1 MSPHTVKTELL
12 VTLNTFNLSLAGIT
26 GMTDTHIAIV

>member
-12 VTLNTFNLSLAGIT
+12 VTLDTFNLSLTGIT
-26 GMTDTHIAIV
+26 GMTNTHVTIV